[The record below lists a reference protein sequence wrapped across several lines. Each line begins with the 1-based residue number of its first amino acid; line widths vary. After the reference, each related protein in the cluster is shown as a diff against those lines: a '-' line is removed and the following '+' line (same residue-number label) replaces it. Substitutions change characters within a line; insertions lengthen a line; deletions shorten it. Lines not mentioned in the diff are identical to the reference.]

1 MIIPNS
7 VETIGDRAFKGC
19 TGVLEGGEL
28 YLGTGLRQIGGGAFD
43 AGSDDYASIPSS
55 FSKIYCNATVPII
68 DYNYSSELGCEQL
81 IVPKGYLEIYQNSN
95 WASVSNY
102 ITEEN

>member
-1 MIIPNS
+1 
-7 VETIGDRAFKGC
+7 
-19 TGVLEGGEL
+19 
-28 YLGTGLRQIGGGAFD
+28 LRQVGERAFD
-43 AGSDDYASIPSS
+43 AGTDDNASIPSS
-55 FSKIYCNATVPII
+55 FSKIYCNTTIPPII
-68 DYNYSSELGCEQL
+68 DYSSMLGCEQL